1 MGEPA
6 LIIPIK
12 DWAVDDRP
20 REKLRDKGRG
30 ALSDAEL
37 LAIIIGSGNADETAV
52 GLAMRILRSVDYD
65 IARLAS
71 MDISELQEF
80 RGIGE
85 AKAISI
91 QAALELGRRRNVDL
105 QKEEP
110 FIRSSADI
118 WRFMR
123 PELEDLAYEEFWVLL
138 LNRRNQVLHKKFI
151 SRGGMHGTLVDP
163 KIIFNCAL
171 RHRASSLVLCHNH
184 PSGLPDPSE
193 ADQRLTRRIKDGASL
208 LDITVTDHVIIGKHT
223 FYSFSDQG
231 LL

>member
-20 REKLRDKGRG
+20 REKLRDKGRS

-37 LAIIIGSGNADETAV
+37 LAIIISSGNADETAV
-52 GLAMRILRSVDYD
+52 GLSRRILQSVDNN
-65 IARLAS
+65 ISRLAS
-71 MDISELQEF
+71 LEIDDLQEF
-80 RGIGE
+80 KGIGE

-91 QAALELGRRRNVDL
+91 LAALELGRRRSTDL
-105 QKEEP
+105 QKEELV
-110 FIRSSADI
+110 IRSSTDA
-118 WRFMR
+118 WQLMR
-123 PELEDLAYEEFWVLL
+123 PELEDLPYEEFWVLL
-138 LNRRNQVLHKKFI
+138 LNRRNQLLHKKFI
-151 SRGGMHGTLVDP
+151 SRGGMHSTLVDP

-171 RHRASSLVLCHNH
+171 RHRASTIILCHNH

-193 ADQRLTRRIKDGASL
+193 SDKRLTRRMREGGVL
-208 LDITVTDHVIIGKHT
+208 LDISVSDHVIIGKHT

>member
-12 DWAVDDRP
+12 GWAVDDRP
-20 REKLRDKGRG
+20 REKLRDKGRS

-37 LAIIIGSGNADETAV
+37 LAIIIGSGNADESAV
-52 GLAMRILRSVDYD
+52 GLAMRILHSVDYD

-71 MDISELQEF
+71 MDIRELQEF

-91 QAALELGRRRNVDL
+91 QAAFELGRRRNVEL

-110 FIRSSADI
+110 FIRSSTDI
-118 WRFMR
+118 WRLMR

-138 LNRRNQVLHKKFI
+138 LNRRNQLLYKKFI
-151 SRGGMHGTLVDP
+151 SRGGMHGALVDP

-208 LDITVTDHVIIGKHT
+208 LDIAVTDHVIIGKHT

>member
-20 REKLRDKGRG
+20 REKLRDKGRS

-52 GLAMRILRSVDYD
+52 GLAMRILQSVDNN
-65 IARLAS
+65 ITRLAS
-71 MDISELQEF
+71 LDIGDLQEF

-91 QAALELGRRRNVDL
+91 QAALELGRRRGVDL

-110 FIRSSADI
+110 IIRSSSDI
-118 WRFMR
+118 WRLMR
-123 PELEDLAYEEFWVLL
+123 PDLEDLAYEEFWILL
-138 LNRRNQVLHKKFI
+138 LNRRNQLLHKKFI
-151 SRGGMHGTLVDP
+151 SRGGVHGTLVDP
-163 KIIFNCAL
+163 KIVFNCAL
-171 RHRASSLVLCHNH
+171 RHCASSLIMCHNH
-184 PSGLPDPSE
+184 PSGIPDPSE
-193 ADQRLTRRIKDGASL
+193 ADRLLTRRIKDGAQL
-208 LDITVTDHVIIGKHT
+208 LDIRVADHVIIGKHT